1 MGLSATEA
9 RSNRGVAQPLISG
22 HLVLA
27 AVPQPILVI
36 DANGNAVYANP
47 AASQLLG
54 QEPADAVDGRLLHRY
69 WHHDCS
75 AETLPDCRLLRA
87 ASTGAATEQ
96 QADRLIRA
104 NGSSFPITW
113 STAPLNVDVGFAVVL
128 TFADISAA
136 PLPTERLRMLEAGR
150 AARRQVTRDLHD
162 GAQHR
167 LINLLIR
174 LQITRD
180 ELPDGSPLA
189 DTLAA
194 AMVEAKLAI
203 TDLRELAAD
212 GFPEVLATDGLIPT
226 VMALTSRTVVPT
238 TLHTRLHE
246 QCNVGVSLD
255 IARHAYLLISE
266 ALTNVV
272 KHAHAT
278 RADVRLDVEADQLHI
293 VVSDDGLGG
302 ADVGQGSG
310 MSGMHDRVGSVGG
323 MLVVDSRRG
332 RGTVVAAHLPLRSD
346 AGLQMT
352 PCSDA
357 FAAAEAVS

>member
-1 MGLSATEA
+1 M
-9 RSNRGVAQPLISG
+9 
-22 HLVLA
+22 
-27 AVPQPILVI
+27 
-36 DANGNAVYANP
+36 
-47 AASQLLG
+47 
-54 QEPADAVDGRLLHRY
+54 
-69 WHHDCS
+69 
-75 AETLPDCRLLRA
+75 
-87 ASTGAATEQ
+87 
-96 QADRLIRA
+96 
-104 NGSSFPITW
+104 
-113 STAPLNVDVGFAVVL
+113 
-128 TFADISAA
+128 
-136 PLPTERLRMLEAGR
+136 
-150 AARRQVTRDLHD
+150 TRDLHD

-310 MSGMHDRVGSVGG
+310 MSGGMHDRVGSVGG

-332 RGTVVAAHLPLRSD
+332 GRGGTVVAAHLPLRSD

-352 PCSDA
+352 PPCSDA